1 MPQMSVPANQTNN
14 SMKEILLQLQSADT
28 AVRGAAE
35 ELLNKSPLDHLLPAL
50 ATAAAASTSELDVS
64 SGQLAAVLLRR
75 YAHSK
80 LKSFAANPQQKQQL
94 IEAVMQNIVG
104 ALSSGSPLILR
115 KAAAEAIGELWRHLP
130 STTSI
135 SQTVPFGLVMQ
146 WLESQEQQE
155 RQKEDEC
162 VLWLL
167 LDRLGEATEAEVYVR
182 YTPQIVRKLNI
193 TFQKQEVEGL
203 RNSAACLVEACLQSA
218 TAAEEAL
225 ATLFVRTVRWKA
237 DSVQAKEAK
246 KAATAAYSSLCPTV
260 LQLVTRLP
268 RPELLAPL
276 LSLAERGSQFFKD
289 HHSLL
294 LESVRAI
301 LSKSATVGEDAL
313 QMILQLAAAAFLG
326 APKFSRK
333 HLPLVNDLLLILADA
348 AVAAPA
354 GLEDAAG
361 WEAQA
366 REEETPEET
375 LHSVALE
382 LMAEAAAA
390 LCDNPGHDQGA
401 PRNPQLEAA
410 SPGSPDVMEMLM
422 KIVSRLLEQE
432 EPRYGFSALELLGL
446 LLDDDTCR
454 PLLGN
459 FMEPLITSCMAA
471 VKSSFA
477 HLRWGGLKCLGLM
490 LQHDEQW
497 SRKVQQQ
504 HGEQLL
510 SLLSQESAADPSV
523 RCRRQA
529 LLALAAF
536 LSGLAPEEGEEPS
549 PQTLAFVRRSPCT
562 EKYFYQCHFMA
573 IAVIAGCSSEDLQ
586 TQEFALSLASALA
599 KAKRVASVGS
609 PGRSGH
615 RCMRPL
621 VAAALLF
628 GSGVFL
634 RGSLVSACQA
644 VCSLV
649 QDAPWLV
656 DRIHRLM
663 LSCEAVPAA
672 SAVFCSA
679 MSCLAVAAPA
689 CGPELLHQMQPL
701 MAIVLQKA
709 KTDIKGEERVGLFA
723 VQILEFDVH
732 SSGLQLGVT
741 EELGSA
747 GGSLNAGAELSEEGG
762 VSQFRVQDKTGKQT
776 IISINTAAVEERVA
790 ALRLLGAL
798 ALAGGAQTPLVLA
811 IEWTAAVLESCSS
824 EFTIVRSEAFDALP
838 GCLAALESSPEQQG
852 QTATAV
858 LELVAAFLSS
868 GEGQLLPSQA
878 TLAAEHMLPAVA
890 QIVGAQGKKQREG
903 MLPQACQV
911 PQQQRALLLEKLF
924 AGMGKL
930 MLPVLTREFERLAN
944 KEQQDDDW
952 EDLSD
957 DEGEEDSSTYYDSVM
972 QCSGSFFK
980 VYGSECLPH
989 FHEHLRLPYGALL
1002 AHEQSSYYGKVAALC
1017 IYADAI
1023 NYGDPSGTV
1032 EYSTVFLPG
1041 ALLAVGSQPEYI
1053 SDEDHLLAISA
1064 SAYGMGALAQRH
1076 PELFLPSLQRAV
1088 ESLERCL
1095 SSPLLRTESGRA
1107 VADCAACALLKI
1119 FVQFGPKQ
1127 DLEKASEMLAKLL
1140 EAWFPLMEDEQ
1151 EIFDG
1156 HELLLQMVVQS
1167 HPLCSSVSVQQQL
1180 RRLIVEVIPGKPE
1193 LLGERARRE
1202 LLQAAKDKLC

>member
-193 TFQKQEVEGL
+193 TFQKQEVE
-203 RNSAACLVEACLQSA
+203 SA

-549 PQTLAFVRRSPCT
+549 PQTLAFVVPQLDGVLS
-562 EKYFYQCHFMA
+562 Q
-573 IAVIAGCSSEDLQ
+573 AVIAGCSSEDLQ

-599 KAKRVASVGS
+599 KACGTSFIPYYPPFAVALRNLLGGEEPSGHQKVEQLLQEHAGRCLLQASVEFAADLGS
-609 PGRSGH
+609 AVGTE
-615 RCMRPL
+615 
-621 VAAALLF
+621 
-628 GSGVFL
+628 VF
-634 RGSLVSACQA
+634 SP
-644 VCSLV
+644 
-649 QDAPWLV
+649 DAPWLV

-709 KTDIKGEERVGLFA
+709 KTDIK
-723 VQILEFDVH
+723 
-732 SSGLQLGVT
+732 LGVT

-1140 EAWFPLMEDEQ
+1140 EAW
-1151 EIFDG
+1151 
-1156 HELLLQMVVQS
+1156 
-1167 HPLCSSVSVQQQL
+1167 
-1180 RRLIVEVIPGKPE
+1180 
-1193 LLGERARRE
+1193 
-1202 LLQAAKDKLC
+1202 